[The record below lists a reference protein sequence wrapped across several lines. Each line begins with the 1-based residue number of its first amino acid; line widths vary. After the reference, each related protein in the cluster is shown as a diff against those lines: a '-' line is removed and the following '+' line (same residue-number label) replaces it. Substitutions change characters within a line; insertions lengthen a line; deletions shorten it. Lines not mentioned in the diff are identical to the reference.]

1 DDSRDQ
7 EHIKVSTEYGGKSQ
21 LNLGHLVDAEK
32 QKRGEGFE
40 LRTDSWG
47 AIRAQKGIFI
57 SADGQ
62 TKAQG
67 QVLEM
72 GAALSQLQQALSQ
85 AEALSSAVETAR
97 AELADIQTQK
107 TLLEQTLADLK
118 QSALLFSAPAGIA
131 HSTPQSVQLSAGE
144 NVISTS
150 GKHTD
155 FSALKR

>member
-1 DDSRDQ
+1 
-7 EHIKVSTEYGGKSQ
+7 GGKSQ

-97 AELADIQTQK
+97 AELADTQTQK
-107 TLLEQTLADLK
+107 TLLEQTLTDLK
-118 QSALLFSAPAGIA
+118 QSALLLSAPAGIT
-131 HSTPQSVQLSAGE
+131 HSTPKSVQLSAG
-144 NVISTS
+144 
-150 GKHTD
+150 
-155 FSALKR
+155 